1 MASNTKFTNLNAN
14 GDLQQYEGQATS
26 SGAVAGDIVALN
38 GSAQIDASLL
48 PAIASSFNVNTETT
62 DFSVLA
68 DDFDLVDLATAAANV
83 VATLPDAA
91 TCTGKLMMVQV
102 LTPSAS
108 HHVSFATVS
117 AQTINGAV
125 ASALPVLVNVNQTY
139 LFISDGVN
147 FETVSPVSDLANN
160 VTGVLNVVNGG
171 TGAASLTAHNVIL
184 GNGTSAVALVTP
196 SATHF
201 ALVSNGTSADPS
213 FQALDLSV
221 AVTGV
226 LPVLSGPGVLTAT
239 AGSTSIPA
247 NAMIYIDAAGLI
259 QLADNSTPKK
269 ATGFAPLAI
278 SSTVVGQV
286 VMGNGPNTGLS
297 GLSVGDDY
305 FLSTA
310 GTVTSTLPSTTGYIV
325 QKVGVAVSATELQV
339 ILQPP
344 VVLG

>member
-1 MASNTKFTNLNAN
+1 M
-14 GDLQQYEGQATS
+14 
-26 SGAVAGDIVALN
+26 
-38 GSAQIDASLL
+38 
-48 PAIASSFNVNTETT
+48 
-62 DFSVLA
+62 
-68 DDFDLVDLATAAANV
+68 
-83 VATLPDAA
+83 
-91 TCTGKLMMVQV
+91 
-102 LTPSAS
+102 
-108 HHVSFATVS
+108 
-117 AQTINGAV
+117 
-125 ASALPVLVNVNQTY
+125 
-139 LFISDGVN
+139 
-147 FETVSPVSDLANN
+147 
-160 VTGVLNVVNGG
+160 
-171 TGAASLTAHNVIL
+171 
-184 GNGTSAVALVTP
+184 
-196 SATHF
+196 
-201 ALVSNGTSADPS
+201 
-213 FQALDLSV
+213 
-221 AVTGV
+221 TGV

-339 ILQPP
+339 ILQSP

>member
-14 GDLQQYEGQATS
+14 GDLQQYSGQATS
-26 SGAVAGDIVALN
+26 AGASAGDIVALN

-48 PAIASSFNVNTETT
+48 PALAAAYNPRTDTSSFSALINNFE
-62 DFSVLA
+62 
-68 DDFDLVDLATAAANV
+68 LVDLATAAANV
-83 VATLPDAA
+83 TATLPDATTYA
-91 TCTGKLMMVQV
+91 GETLIVQV

-117 AQTINGAV
+117 AQTINGAA
-125 ASALPVLVNVNQTY
+125 ASSLPVLVNVNQTY
-139 LFISDGVN
+139 LFISDGTN
-147 FETVSPVSDLANN
+147 WETVSPVSDLANN

-184 GNGTSAVALVTP
+184 GNGTSAVALVAPT
-196 SATHF
+196 ATHF
-201 ALVSNGTSADPS
+201 ALVSNGASSDPS

-286 VMGNGPNTGLS
+286 VMGNGPNAGLS

-339 ILQPP
+339 LLQPP